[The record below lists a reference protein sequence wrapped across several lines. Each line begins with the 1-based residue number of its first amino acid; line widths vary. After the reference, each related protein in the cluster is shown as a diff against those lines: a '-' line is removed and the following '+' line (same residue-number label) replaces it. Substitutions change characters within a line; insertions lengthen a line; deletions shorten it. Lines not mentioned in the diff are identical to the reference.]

1 MEQYDITGM
10 SCAAC
15 SARVEKAVSKVE
27 GVTECNVNLLTN
39 SMGVKGTAS
48 SEAIIKAVADAGYGA
63 SKKGEKTIADTAA
76 TPDELKDTETP
87 RILRRLITSL
97 IPLLILMYIS
107 MGYGMAG
114 APFPKSLD
122 HPLTAGF
129 LEMFFASIVI
139 AINKKFFVNGF
150 KGIIHKAPNMD
161 TLVAMG
167 SGASYIYSVYS
178 LVRISAATVDNDMM
192 TAMHAFHDLY
202 FESAAMILVLITV
215 GKTLESY
222 SKGRTTDAIK
232 SLMRLKPKT
241 ATIIEG
247 NIEKEV
253 SINEVKV
260 GDIFL
265 VRPGESIP
273 VDGKVISGSSAVN
286 ESALTGESIPVDKFP
301 GDKVSSATINT
312 NGVLKCT
319 AEHVGED
326 TAISK
331 IIRMVSDV
339 AATKAPI
346 AKIADRVSG
355 VFVPCVLA
363 IAFITFFIWI
373 IVGRDFEFSLA
384 RAISVLVISCPCALG
399 LATPVAIM
407 VGNGVGAKNGILFKT
422 AVSLE
427 EVGKADIIVFDK
439 TGTITCGEPVV
450 KSIKAFGE
458 FSESELLKYA
468 YSVERLSEH
477 PLSKAIVKYAEEQNT
492 EMFTVTDFE
501 AISGNGLKGNV
512 AGKEIIA
519 GKHEFIE
526 KNCEIP
532 EDVKKYG
539 EELSEKGE
547 TPLYFAFDNK
557 FIGIVFVCDII
568 KDEAREAV
576 TELKNMGLHTV
587 MLTGDN
593 EITANVVGKA
603 AGVHEIVAGVLP
615 GEKDAV
621 ITELKKHGHVIMVG
635 DGINDAPALTRAD
648 MGIAIG
654 AGTDVA
660 IDAAD
665 VVLMKSNVRDAA
677 AAVRLS
683 RVTIKNIHENLF
695 WAFFYN
701 VICIPLAAGAWINLF
716 NLTLSPMVGA
726 AAMSVSSLFVVTN
739 ALRLNLFK
747 VYDTRHDKKKN
758 AHFNENKALL
768 TDYVNKKKGEN
779 KMDITVKGMMCSH
792 CEAHVVEALK
802 GIPGVVNATANH
814 NKDLAQIETDREVSK
829 EDIKAAIEK
838 AGYTCEI

>member
-15 SARVEKAVSKVE
+15 SARVEKAVSKVQ

-39 SMGVKGTAS
+39 SMGVEGNAK
-48 SEAIIKAVADAGYGA
+48 SEDIIKAVTDAGYGA
-63 SKKGEKTIADTAA
+63 SKKGENTHTENA
-76 TPDELKDTETP
+76 TESDELKDTETP
-87 RILRRLITSL
+87 RILKRLFMSL

-107 MGYGMAG
+107 MGYGMLE

-122 HPLTAGF
+122 HPLTAAF

-139 AINKKFFVNGF
+139 AINKKFFINGF
-150 KGIIHKAPNMD
+150 KGIIHGAPNMD

-178 LVRISAATVDNDMM
+178 LVRISGATVSGDII
-192 TAMHAFHDLY
+192 AAAHAFHDLY

-232 SLMRLKPKT
+232 SLMRLKPTT
-241 ATIIEG
+241 ATVLIG
-247 NIEKEV
+247 DKEKTV
-253 SINEVKV
+253 SISEVKV

-273 VDGKVISGSSAVN
+273 VDGRVISGTSAVN
-286 ESALTGESIPVDKFP
+286 ESALTGESIPVDKTV
-301 GDKVSSATINT
+301 GDKVSAATINT

-346 AKIADRVSG
+346 AKIADKVSG
-355 VFVPCVLA
+355 VFVPCVLVA
-363 IAFITFFIWI
+363 ALITFFVWI
-373 IVGRDFEFSLA
+373 IVGKDFEFSLA

-439 TGTITCGEPVV
+439 TGTITRGEPQV
-450 KSIKAFGE
+450 KSIKAFGGVE
-458 FSESELLKYA
+458 EDELLKYA
-468 YSVERLSEH
+468 YSVEKLSEH
-477 PLSKAIVKYAEEQNT
+477 PLSKAIKKYSEEQNT
-492 EMFTVTDFE
+492 ESLIITNFE
-501 AISGNGLKGNV
+501 AVSGNGLRGIVN
-512 AGKEIIA
+512 GKAIIG
-519 GKHEFIE
+519 GKREFIE
-526 KNCEIP
+526 KNAVIP
-532 EDVKKYG
+532 EEVKKYTRH
-539 EELSEKGE
+539 LSEQGE
-547 TPLYFAFDNK
+547 TPLYFALDNQ
-557 FIGIVFVCDII
+557 FIGIISVCDII
-568 KDEAREAV
+568 KDEARDAI
-576 TELKNMGLHTV
+576 TELKKMGLHTV

-593 EITANVVGKA
+593 EITARVVGEA

-615 GEKDAV
+615 DEKDAV
-621 ITELKKHGHVIMVG
+621 ITELKKYGHVIMVG

-665 VVLMKSNVRDAA
+665 VVLMKSNVLDAA

-683 RVTIKNIHENLF
+683 RITIKNIHENLF

-701 VICIPLAAGAWINLF
+701 VICIPLAAGAWIKLF
-716 NLTLSPMVGA
+716 DLMLNPMVGA
-726 AAMSVSSLFVVTN
+726 AAMSMSSLFVVTN

-758 AHFNENKALL
+758 YNFDENKALL

-779 KMDITVKGMMCSH
+779 KMDIKVKGMMCSH

-814 NKDLAQIETDREVSK
+814 NKDLAQIETDREVAK